1 MAATAQVEPVRH
13 ASHLES
19 GTMQTHTI
27 YANLSENVA
36 LVCKQCRRSKTLEA
50 AIVKDLPQPLKVKC
64 PCGAT
69 FGVNIIIRQF
79 YRKKTHLP
87 GVYVK
92 RDMQTGNIL
101 EQGRMTVEDISWTG
115 IGLRTLSQHTVLV
128 NDVLTVT
135 FTLDDKHQTSIQKSV
150 RARRIDN
157 YFIGAEFI
165 DRSAYTDTNRML
177 GFYLMPR

>member
-1 MAATAQVEPVRH
+1 M
-13 ASHLES
+13 
-19 GTMQTHTI
+19 MQTHTI
-27 YANLSENVA
+27 YTNLSESVT
-36 LVCKQCRRSKTLEA
+36 LVCEQCRRSKALAA

-79 YRKKTHLP
+79 YRKKTRLP

-92 RDMQTGNIL
+92 RDTQTGKIL
-101 EQGRMTVEDISWTG
+101 EQGRMIVEDISWKG
-115 IGLRTLSQHTVLV
+115 IGLRTPNQHTVLV
-128 NDVLTVT
+128 DDMLAIT
-135 FTLDDKHQTSIQKSV
+135 FSLDDKQQTGIQKSV
-150 RARRIDN
+150 RVRRIDN

-165 DRSAYTDTNRML
+165 DRDAYTDTNRML

>member
-1 MAATAQVEPVRH
+1 MRISVRVSRWSVSNATAAEP
-13 ASHLES
+13 L
-19 GTMQTHTI
+19 Q
-27 YANLSENVA
+27 
-36 LVCKQCRRSKTLEA
+36 A

-79 YRKKTHLP
+79 YRKKTQLP

-92 RDMQTGNIL
+92 RDTQTGQIL
-101 EQGRMTVEDISWTG
+101 EQGRMIVEDISRTG
-115 IGLRTLSQHTVLV
+115 IGLRTLVRHAILV
-128 NDVLTVT
+128 NDVLAVT
-135 FTLDDKHQTSIQKSV
+135 FTLDDKQQTDIQKSV
-150 RARRIDN
+150 RVRRIDD

-165 DRSAYTDTNRML
+165 DHDAYTDTNRML